1 MKLLKLSSHKYRLRL
16 FNDKIG
22 TSLVK
27 IAYTDLNETTKTVNF
42 KILFQLS
49 KKIEKMRA
57 ERLSKEMKEDK
68 FSSDDLREDEKII
81 NTINTIPAP
90 LIQDENAQNPWDM
103 NTFK

>member
-1 MKLLKLSSHKYRLRL
+1 
-16 FNDKIG
+16 
-22 TSLVK
+22 
-27 IAYTDLNETTKTVNF
+27 
-42 KILFQLS
+42 
-49 KKIEKMRA
+49 MRA

-68 FSSDDLREDEKII
+68 FSSDDLKEDEKII